1 MGKHEYVP
9 PKYNEGPHG
18 EFFAHRVV
26 RASRQF
32 MQANLE
38 PGTKKSR
45 PTAKTW
51 LAAADHLQK
60 YSGDLPLF
68 EGQPEPKGKHRA

>member
-1 MGKHEYVP
+1 MGKHDYVP

-32 MQANLE
+32 LQRNPE
-38 PGTKKSR
+38 GGKKTR
-45 PTAKTW
+45 PSLKAVM
-51 LAAADHLQK
+51 AGADHLQK

-68 EGQPEPKGKHRA
+68 EGLPEPKGKHRA